1 MSKDT
6 TAAALTVSEQLRII
20 ASHLSEGHAD
30 VLHKAANS
38 LESTPDVWRA
48 YENVSK
54 TNVEHRATIERMAER
69 YNLLSKA
76 NDDACAMIKKMK
88 SNEAYYTN
96 WMTEKAA
103 FLEMVRK
110 PVGAY
115 VFCPTADAVRDQTGN
130 IWTRSK

>member
-20 ASHLSEGHAD
+20 ALHLSEGHAD

-38 LESTPDVWRA
+38 LESTP
-48 YENVSK
+48 
-54 TNVEHRATIERMAER
+54 VEHRATIERMAER